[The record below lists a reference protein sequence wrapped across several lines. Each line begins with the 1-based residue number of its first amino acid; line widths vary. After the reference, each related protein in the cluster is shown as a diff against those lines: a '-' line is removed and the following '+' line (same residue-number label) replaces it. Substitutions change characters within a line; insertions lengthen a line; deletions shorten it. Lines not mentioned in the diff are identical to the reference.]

1 MEENKRD
8 FLIMK
13 SGWNTA
19 LRNVLDVINK
29 KYDNY
34 KNIDSLKID
43 IAKLLNVLGSYD
55 KKDFPCEILKYYENK
70 EYGIVILNGVDF
82 IEGYMLNLE
91 NKTYE
96 KIDKVKCLYDI
107 NNFQANAKKDYKN
120 EEEARIGLEK
130 ILSNFKESGKNE
142 I

>member
-1 MEENKRD
+1 MEENKKD

-13 SGWNTA
+13 SGWNEA

-29 KYDNY
+29 KYDVY
-34 KNIDSLKID
+34 KNIDSLKMD
-43 IAKLLNVLGSYD
+43 IEKLLNVLGNYD
-55 KKDFPCEILKYYENK
+55 KNNFPCEILKYYENK

-91 NKTYE
+91 DKTYE
-96 KIDKVKCLYDI
+96 EIDKVKCLYDI
-107 NNFQANAKKDYKN
+107 NNFQANSKKGYKT
-120 EEEARIGLEK
+120 EEEARLELNRILEK
-130 ILSNFKESGKNE
+130 FKSGKNE